1 MGSQF
6 QIAAAQQHCHEKA
19 EWQRDQIGSDH
30 QCDFGPAVQ
39 GYHVGAKLA
48 DKALI

>member
-1 MGSQF
+1 MGSEF
-6 QIAAAQQHCHEKA
+6 QIAPAQQHRHQEA

-30 QCDFGPAVQ
+30 HGDFGPAVQ
-39 GYHVGAKLA
+39 GYHPGAKMT